1 MLLRLVFLGL
11 SLGAFYALV
20 ALGFSL
26 VFGVTRIFNL
36 AHGEMVLLGAYAAYW
51 VVSSDI
57 SFVMAFPLS
66 ILLLLLTG
74 SVMAYLGLRIK
85 EPYVLNSLL
94 VTLGL
99 ALIMQNLYLA
109 VFGGDFHLIN
119 IPALS
124 RGINLGLFWASG
136 ERLAVMVLSLVLLAG
151 TYRFMSS
158 STIGKEI
165 RATIQDRQ
173 AAMLSGIDTRRMTI
187 LANLL
192 GAFLIALAGPLFATV
207 HYIYPQAGME
217 ITLLAVLVTILVG
230 VGRTGA
236 VILGG
241 IILGLL
247 EVMTAYYLR
256 GEWQEAIIAVL
267 IVGLLLARP
276 TGLFQGEGEAS

>member
-1 MLLRLVFLGL
+1 MLLRLVFLGI

-51 VVSSDI
+51 VVSSDL
-57 SFVMAFPLS
+57 SFALAFPLS
-66 ILLLLLTG
+66 VILLVLAGAL
-74 SVMAYLGLRIK
+74 VAWLGLRIK

-99 ALIMQNLYLA
+99 AMILQSLYQS
-109 VFGGDFHLIN
+109 VFGGDYHLIN
-119 IPALS
+119 LPYLS

-136 ERLAVMVLSLVLLAG
+136 ERLAVMLLSAVLLMA
-151 TYRFMSS
+151 THRFMSRS
-158 STIGKEI
+158 DTGREI
-165 RATIQDRQ
+165 RATIQDRE
-173 AAMLSGIDTRRMTI
+173 AALLSGINTRKMTF

-192 GAFLIALAGPLFATV
+192 GAALIALAGPLFASV
-207 HYIYPQAGME
+207 HYIYPQAGMQ
-217 ITLLAVLVTILVG
+217 ITLLAILIAILVG

-241 IILGLL
+241 IVLGLM
-247 EVMTAYYLR
+247 ETFSVYYLS
-256 GEWQEAIIAVL
+256 GEWQET
-267 IVGLLLARP
+267 IVALMLVGILVARP
-276 TGLFQGEGEAS
+276 TGLFHGEGEE